1 MKIARFDIMTRGKVK
16 VISKRIGRIFERLTH
31 KSSIFVNSIAP
42 KGWDEGVNV
51 NKLHKLVKNPFRL
64 IYPAT
69 FLLVVTIA
77 LMVLP
82 YSLLVDP
89 VTTEVVTAVLGFFS
103 VVSLSSVLAPLG
115 VVLSLLIVLRMTKVV
130 AWRVDI
136 KSVVFHLSN
145 YVGIA
150 GVIGFLS
157 AATAPLVFSLGS
169 SENEFSSSLMFDG
182 SVLLK
187 FPAAFG
193 IIGLLLGLC
202 TASCHVVK
210 GVENVFYTS
219 VAPVL
224 LFDTLVA
231 IFAFRFNVD
240 PFNLCINLS
249 ERYLRDH
256 SSLVAQMDSLSDAE
270 IGDFIRDNL
279 PLVAARAFS
288 TLDLNSSSVRAWYV
302 GAVVVVSAIGMCW
315 NVWKVLHVKGGN
327 EDSVNSIF
335 TENEDSEVG
344 GGDNFNHIKHE
355 GEAPK
360 CLR

>member
-16 VISKRIGRIFERLTH
+16 VISKRIGRAFERLTH
-31 KSSIFVNSIAP
+31 KLSIFINSIAP

-51 NKLHKLVKNPFRL
+51 NKLRKLFKNPFLL
-64 IYPAT
+64 IYPAV
-69 FLLVVTIA
+69 FLFVVIIV
-77 LMVLP
+77 LMILP

-89 VTTEVVTAVLGFFS
+89 LMTEVVTAVLGFFS

-115 VVLSLLIVLRMTKVV
+115 AALSLLIVLRMTKVI

-136 KSVVFHLSN
+136 KSVAFHLSN

-150 GVIGFLS
+150 GVVGFLS
-157 AATAPLVFSLGS
+157 AAMAPLVFSLGNP
-169 SENEFSSSLMFDG
+169 ENEFSSSLMFDG

-193 IIGLLLGLC
+193 IAGLLLGLC

-210 GVENVFYTS
+210 GVENVFYNS

-224 LFDTLVA
+224 FFDILVA

-256 SSLVAQMDSLSDAE
+256 SYLVAQMDSLPDAE
-270 IGDFIRDNL
+270 VGDFIRDNL

-288 TLDLNSSSVRAWYV
+288 TLNSNSSSVRAWYV
-302 GAVVVVSAIGMCW
+302 AVVVAVSMIGMCW
-315 NVWKVLHVKGGN
+315 NVWKAVHVKGGN
-327 EDSVNSIF
+327 EGSVNSSSA
-335 TENEDSEVG
+335 EDESSKIVSDSDGCSRIRYES
-344 GGDNFNHIKHE
+344 
-355 GEAPK
+355 
-360 CLR
+360 

>member
-16 VISKRIGRIFERLTH
+16 VISKRIGRVFERLTH
-31 KSSIFVNSIAP
+31 KLSIFVNSIAP

-51 NKLHKLVKNPFRL
+51 IKLHKLFKNPFLL
-64 IYPAT
+64 IYPAA
-69 FLLVVTIA
+69 FLLVVAIA
-77 LMVLP
+77 LMILP
-82 YSLLVDP
+82 YSLLLDP
-89 VTTEVVTAVLGFFS
+89 LTAEVVTAVLGFFS
-103 VVSLSSVLAPLG
+103 VVSLSSVLAPFG
-115 VVLSLLIVLRMTKVV
+115 VVLSLLIMLRMTKVV

-136 KSVVFHLSN
+136 KSVALHLSN

-157 AATAPLVFSLGS
+157 AAMAPLVFSLGS

-182 SVLLK
+182 SVLFK

-210 GVENVFYTS
+210 GVENVFYKS

-224 LFDTLVA
+224 LFDILVA

-270 IGDFIRDNL
+270 VGDFIRDNL

-288 TLDLNSSSVRAWYV
+288 TLDLNPSSVRAWYV
-302 GAVVVVSAIGMCW
+302 GTVIVASAIGVCW
-315 NVWKVLHVKGGN
+315 NVWKVLYIKADN
-327 EDSVNSIF
+327 EESVNSVS
-335 TENEDSEVG
+335 TENEDGKAGS
-344 GGDNFNHIKHE
+344 GDNFNHIKHE
-355 GEAPK
+355 GETPK
-360 CLR
+360 CSR